1 MPHRLTLPAGHSHP
15 TTQHTHASTMDTMLK
30 IITEHPFIAGWLAF
44 VAIVYLF
51 ALSDYIYYR
60 CDIKRKAIQ
69 FYEAITEEE

>member
-1 MPHRLTLPAGHSHP
+1 
-15 TTQHTHASTMDTMLK
+15 MDTMLK